1 MNVNLLSDFLNFD
14 LYPLNDNLDDAH
26 TIYNN
31 DARQTLIV
39 IRNTDEQHLEF
50 LSKILSAIKYDMTK
64 DVVLIAVNPDAAI
77 HLIQL
82 TKTYDVF
89 NILLFGIKPK
99 DVGLYG
105 QIPNYYPISINEKQ
119 ILVADALAQIAA
131 NQSKKKDLWTALQRM
146 FV

>member
-14 LYPLNDNLDDAH
+14 LYPLNDNLDDAN

-50 LSKILSAIKYDMTK
+50 LSKILSAIKYDMTQ
-64 DVVLIAVNPDAAI
+64 DVVLIAINPDAAI
-77 HLIQL
+77 HLTQL

-89 NILLFGIKPK
+89 NILLFGIQPK
-99 DVGLYG
+99 DIGLNG
-105 QIPNYYPISINEKQ
+105 QIPNYYPISINEKR
-119 ILVADALAQIAA
+119 ILVADALAKIST